1 MNRVHVHAHR
11 LAGLLAGLAGTL
23 LALGAG
29 APAAFALPQPIPDPG
44 GGPGSPAPAG
54 AHPAVAP
61 PSGVVLR
68 FEGPSSPP
76 RRSRTPRSRPT
87 STPPPPAAW
96 PAGRSPSSRSRPRWP
111 RPPSPSSRTG
121 HSPHDAASAR
131 QRHDPG
137 ARHQP
142 ARPEHPPPR
151 GLEPRPGPTAGVTPA
166 KTSGFAPRTGRS
178 ARRQALRCNGCQ
190 PRRVGDLAAAA
201 MDQAVGRIPPNGT
214 TDNE

>member
-29 APAAFALPQPIPDPG
+29 APAAFALPQPIPDPRG
-44 GGPGSPAPAG
+44 AGPGRRPQPAPTLRW
-54 AHPAVAP
+54 HRRPAWSHDSRA
-61 PSGVVLR
+61 
-68 FEGPSSPP
+68 PSSPP

-111 RPPSPSSRTG
+111 RPPSPSSWTG

-190 PRRVGDLAAAA
+190 PRRVGVTRE
-201 MDQAVGRIPPNGT
+201 VGQEPGDVR
-214 TDNE
+214 